1 MEDVV
6 SAPIEQVMQVRE
18 RLLESISSPPEHE
31 EIVRLD
37 ANYGIQRE
45 AFIQLLEGE
54 ETGEYDEDSVDIS
67 IVQAV
72 DDAATN
78 QLAIFDMEY
87 EVEIDEG
94 NDMGDMPMD
103 AEMSSSGQYAS
114 FSQGYGEILAG
125 LIERTYENP
134 QHGITDVASAG
145 GLSPA
150 DVQGAIR
157 GELAFDP
164 DTNSAIAQVFDLN
177 QQQHNEFVQL
187 GNQAYNE
194 IISQSQPAAAQMSG
208 AVDHEL
214 RAEFAQQRN
223 EKEIG
228 QALKD
233 LERRANAAFDRGVIT
248 PTEHYQLAG
257 GLIEE
262 RDDRVAAFSA
272 FCHQAQ
278 VDPWVQVYASNH
290 TLNFLEQ
297 RGPVMEF
304 SAISDTSPLNNI
316 DASDVE
322 AGRDVIRRA
331 GGYQ

>member
-1 MEDVV
+1 
-6 SAPIEQVMQVRE
+6 
-18 RLLESISSPPEHE
+18 
-31 EIVRLD
+31 
-37 ANYGIQRE
+37 
-45 AFIQLLEGE
+45 
-54 ETGEYDEDSVDIS
+54 
-67 IVQAV
+67 
-72 DDAATN
+72 
-78 QLAIFDMEY
+78 
-87 EVEIDEG
+87 
-94 NDMGDMPMD
+94 
-103 AEMSSSGQYAS
+103 
-114 FSQGYGEILAG
+114 
-125 LIERTYENP
+125 
-134 QHGITDVASAG
+134 
-145 GLSPA
+145 
-150 DVQGAIR
+150 
-157 GELAFDP
+157 LAFDP
-164 DTNSAIAQVFDLN
+164 DTNSAIAQVFNLN
-177 QQQHNEFVQL
+177 QQQYNEFVQL
-187 GNQAYNE
+187 GSQAYDE
-194 IISQSQPAAAQMSG
+194 IVSQSQPVAAQMSG

-233 LERRANAAFDRGVIT
+233 LEYRANAAFDRGVIT

-272 FCHQAQ
+272 FCSQAQ
-278 VDPWVQVYASNH
+278 VDPWVQIYASNH

-322 AGRDVIRRA
+322 AGRDVIRRV